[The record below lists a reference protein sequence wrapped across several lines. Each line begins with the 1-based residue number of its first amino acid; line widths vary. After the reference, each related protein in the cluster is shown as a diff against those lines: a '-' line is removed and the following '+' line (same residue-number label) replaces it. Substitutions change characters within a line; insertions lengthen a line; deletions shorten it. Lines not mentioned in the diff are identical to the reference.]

1 MPRQAAVNL
10 FLRLMDL
17 NIDDAVIRFRRRN
30 LKIRNVN
37 ERTLKLGSGTKR
49 Q

>member
-37 ERTLKLGSGTKR
+37 ERTRKLGSGV
-49 Q
+49 QL